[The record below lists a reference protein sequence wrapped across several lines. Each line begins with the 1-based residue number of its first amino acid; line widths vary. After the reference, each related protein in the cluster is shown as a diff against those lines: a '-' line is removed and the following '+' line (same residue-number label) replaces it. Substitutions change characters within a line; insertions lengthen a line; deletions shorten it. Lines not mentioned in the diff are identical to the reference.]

1 MGFNMLHTLVK
12 AMQKN
17 VNSLDKLQPEELHQ
31 IKALVEPIAS
41 LGYFAACENLSRRTF
56 VPLIEAAIQCTG
68 QDNIMFKHY
77 YMQYI
82 STESTDEQSFEGK
95 PLSQRALTIYATLS
109 FPLGRDLII
118 EKYQHTLGFLVQG
131 LLTAQYQ
138 LKNDRA
144 HVDQFMN
151 DIQFTVKTVLVLLS
165 RQLEVGPRMF
175 EKVETNS
182 KDADVALLGQL
193 LKTLLDICVDT
204 TTFIRECNQVAG
216 MAIGAFINL
225 ANNVEFARDW
235 VLGWFFSTTGNST
248 TQHIEAA
255 LGVTPSHNLVGTE
268 GWNSR
273 DAPMVFALRG
283 LVSSLRKEIVI
294 LDCPAGLLLVPAIQ
308 E

>member
-1 MGFNMLHTLVK
+1 
-12 AMQKN
+12 MQKN
-17 VNSLDKLQPEELHQ
+17 VGAVEKLQPEELQQ

-68 QDNIMFKHY
+68 KDDIMFKDY
-77 YMQYI
+77 YMQYT
-82 STESTDEQSFEGK
+82 STTCAEQSFEGK

-109 FPLGRDLII
+109 FPLGRSLII
-118 EKYQHTLGFLVQG
+118 DNYQHTLDFLVQG
-131 LLTAQYQ
+131 LVTAQYQ
-138 LKNDRA
+138 LKNDHA

-175 EKVETNS
+175 EKVESNT
-182 KDADVALLGQL
+182 KDTDVALLAQL
-193 LKTLLDICVDT
+193 IKTLLDICVDT
-204 TTFIRECNQVAG
+204 TTYIRECNQVAG

-225 ANNVEFARDW
+225 SNNEAFARDW
-235 VLGWFFSTTGNST
+235 VLGWFFSTTSNHT
-248 TQHIEAA
+248 TQQIESV
-255 LGVTPSHNLVGTE
+255 LGVTPSQKLVGEE
-268 GWNSR
+268 GWKSR

-294 LDCPAGLLLVPAIQ
+294 LDCPCDLVLVPAIK

>member
-1 MGFNMLHTLVK
+1 
-12 AMQKN
+12 MQKN
-17 VNSLDKLQPEELHQ
+17 VCAVEKLQPEELQQ

-56 VPLIEAAIQCTG
+56 VPLIETAIQCTG
-68 QDNIMFKHY
+68 KDNIMFRQY
-77 YMQYI
+77 YMQYT
-82 STESTDEQSFEGK
+82 STESTEQSFEGK

-109 FPLGRDLII
+109 FPLGRSLII
-118 EKYQHTLGFLVQG
+118 DTYQHTLQYLVQG
-131 LLTAQYQ
+131 LQTAQYQ
-138 LKNDRA
+138 LKNDHA

-165 RQLEVGPRMF
+165 RQLEVAPRMF
-175 EKVETNS
+175 EKVESNI
-182 KDADVALLGQL
+182 KDNDVALLGQL
-193 LKTLLDICVDT
+193 IKTLLDICVDT

-235 VLGWFFSTTGNST
+235 VLGWFFTTATNTT

-255 LGVTPSHNLVGTE
+255 LGVRPCQKLVGTE

-273 DAPMVFALRG
+273 DAAMVFALRG

-294 LDCPAGLLLVPAIQ
+294 LDCPSDLSLVTAI
-308 E
+308 EK